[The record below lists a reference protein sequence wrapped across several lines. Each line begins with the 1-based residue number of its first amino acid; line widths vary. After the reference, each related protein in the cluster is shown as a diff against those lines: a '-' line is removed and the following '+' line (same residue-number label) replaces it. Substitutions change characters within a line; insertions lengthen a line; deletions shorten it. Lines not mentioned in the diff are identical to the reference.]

1 MSVDRP
7 PEDRLPQSKRYKVR
21 IGDSV
26 NSRGDEKR
34 KFFTVKYEKKPPDI
48 EESTTGRVSFSNSRG
63 SLEYQSAEGNSVKLS
78 GNIQPPNREYILV
91 FESDHFRLEK
101 ASSHMFNVKQDS
113 AGGHHGIAKPAK
125 DQSRLKTEEPRYI
138 NHDYFSRNTAP
149 PKPFSPAGKSPSVAT
164 PSSPE
169 KPEASPARSESPP
182 KPSPDPVKESAAE
195 SDSPDE
201 WETLEVEEEDNT
213 GGVLAGKG
221 LAPRTDDRRA
231 KANDSDNGGND
242 WSEEEA
248 ESSRNET
255 ETGQIAEK
263 SIPTSGNVPRIL
275 VSGGRRTGSKPTN
288 RKLTSAKDNAS
299 SSNSSSGASG
309 SSSGDGSSGSSDS
322 YTDNSSN
329 SSN

>member
-1 MSVDRP
+1 VP
-7 PEDRLPQSKRYKVR
+7 P
-21 IGDSV
+21 
-26 NSRGDEKR
+26 
-34 KFFTVKYEKKPPDI
+34 
-48 EESTTGRVSFSNSRG
+48 
-63 SLEYQSAEGNSVKLS
+63 
-78 GNIQPPNREYILV
+78 
-91 FESDHFRLEK
+91 
-101 ASSHMFNVKQDS
+101 
-113 AGGHHGIAKPAK
+113 
-125 DQSRLKTEEPRYI
+125 
-138 NHDYFSRNTAP
+138 
-149 PKPFSPAGKSPSVAT
+149 
-164 PSSPE
+164 
-169 KPEASPARSESPP
+169 
-182 KPSPDPVKESAAE
+182 KESAAE

-201 WETLEVEEEDNT
+201 WETLEVEEEENT

-221 LAPRTDDRRA
+221 LAPRRDDRRA

-248 ESSRNET
+248 ESIRK

-309 SSSGDGSSGSSDS
+309 SSSGDGGSSGSSDS

>member
-21 IGDSV
+21 IGNSV
-26 NSRGDEKR
+26 NSRGDEQK
-34 KFFTVKYEKKPPDI
+34 KFFTVKYDKKPPGID
-48 EESTTGRVSFSNSRG
+48 ESTTGEVSFSASRG

-91 FESDHFRLEK
+91 FEGDQFRLEK

-113 AGGHHGIAKPAK
+113 ASGQQGIAKPAK

-169 KPEASPARSESPP
+169 KPETSPARSESPP
-182 KPSPDPVKESAAE
+182 KPSPIPAKESAAE
-195 SDSPDE
+195 SDSSPDE
-201 WETLEVEEEDNT
+201 WETLEVEEEENT

-221 LAPRTDDRRA
+221 LAPRTDERRA
-231 KANDSDNGGND
+231 EVN

-248 ESSRNET
+248 ESSRQ